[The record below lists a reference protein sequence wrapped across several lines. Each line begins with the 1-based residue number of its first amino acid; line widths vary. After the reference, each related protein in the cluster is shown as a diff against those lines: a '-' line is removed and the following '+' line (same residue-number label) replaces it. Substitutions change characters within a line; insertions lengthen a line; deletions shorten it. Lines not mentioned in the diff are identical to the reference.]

1 MTGMADSPDRPVV
14 QLHGTL
20 RDEGSLVFTR
30 AQYRRRLYANP
41 AYLTV
46 LRALLAT
53 STVLFLG
60 YSLRDAYLNELRAEL
75 VEAFQGGERRGAG
88 EAERP
93 LAWAVL
99 EDVSEVA
106 RAYYEKHE
114 GLGVL
119 PYRTGN
125 GGRDHGGFDA
135 ILARIY
141 SQTNPI
147 HRLGRLLKGRRLMW
161 FDPSPSFTELGRRL
175 LTAAVEDVEGRS
187 AGLSEHLVTITQ
199 RAEAVKRLADDPSLS
214 LVITHWGY
222 GMGPEGRANGEELLR
237 AAAGHRALGKGVA
250 PIVVFAGADHEA
262 ENRQRALQLG
272 AVEFTSQWQMLM
284 TVIDRVLAEPNSA

>member
-1 MTGMADSPDRPVV
+1 
-14 QLHGTL
+14 
-20 RDEGSLVFTR
+20 
-30 AQYRRRLYANP
+30 
-41 AYLTV
+41 
-46 LRALLAT
+46 
-53 STVLFLG
+53 
-60 YSLRDAYLNELRAEL
+60 
-75 VEAFQGGERRGAG
+75 
-88 EAERP
+88 
-93 LAWAVL
+93 
-99 EDVSEVA
+99 
-106 RAYYEKHE
+106 
-114 GLGVL
+114 
-119 PYRTGN
+119 
-125 GGRDHGGFDA
+125 
-135 ILARIY
+135 
-141 SQTNPI
+141 
-147 HRLGRLLKGRRLMW
+147 MW